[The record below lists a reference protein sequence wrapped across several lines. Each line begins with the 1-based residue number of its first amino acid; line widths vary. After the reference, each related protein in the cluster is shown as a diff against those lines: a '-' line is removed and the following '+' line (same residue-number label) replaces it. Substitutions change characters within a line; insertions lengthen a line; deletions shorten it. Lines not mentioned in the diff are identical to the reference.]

1 MGRLIIVSN
10 RLPVSIKTVDGET
23 KFKGSVGGLATGLS
37 SFYNDYKALWIGYPG
52 AKIDSGVEKRLID
65 EFRCYPVNIP
75 KPTFDL
81 YYNGFSNKTMWPLL
95 HSFPMYTTYSQDYWN
110 AYKRVNRLFMGALS
124 KIAKNGDTIWVHDYH
139 LGLLPDMIR
148 KRYNDA
154 KVGFF
159 LHVPF
164 PSYDV
169 FRLLPWHKDI
179 IHGMLGSDLV
189 GFHTYDYVNAFLES
203 ARVLNGYENRFGL
216 IKLHGHTCTVRAFP
230 IGIDFDR
237 FSSYK
242 SENVAHYRRKIA
254 KIVGR
259 KKLIFSISRLD
270 YTKGIIEQLD
280 AFRYFLGKNQEQVGN
295 VLYVLVVVPSREHVE
310 KYGHV
315 KREIEMLVSE
325 INSRYAKEGNTPV
338 LYIYD
343 TLSFSELIAF
353 YKSADVMLNLPLR
366 DGMNLVAKEYIASKD
381 NLKGVLILSGN
392 AGASKD
398 MKEALIVNPY
408 DLENISNAMEK
419 ALGLSGSYDYALNRS
434 IRKRLLEGGVRK
446 WAENFI
452 GSLESSVKANSIKPK
467 ALDDEALRLIYRDIS
482 LDGKGLVIL
491 DYDGTLV
498 PLCENPEEARPD
510 AELLELLKGIAKRG
524 HSVVLISGRKK
535 ADLERWFGGLHRISL
550 VAEHGAY
557 RKDPGAGRW
566 EKTASFDTKWMGL
579 VREIMEEYR
588 ARIDGSFIEQK
599 ENSLAWH
606 YGKVKITGVEDTANE
621 VYNTLTNITANSQVN
636 VLFGKKVV
644 EVSNMMSKGIYYE
657 LVLARTNP
665 SFIFCA
671 GDDITDE
678 SLFYVLP
685 DGAISV
691 KVGDGDSEAK
701 YRCKS
706 YKSLRNSMRRLFL
719 K

>member
-52 AKIDSGVEKRLID
+52 AKIDSEVEKKLTE

-124 KIAKNGDTIWVHDYH
+124 KIAKEGDMIWVHDYH

-148 KRYNDA
+148 KKYNNA

-169 FRLLPWHKDI
+169 FRLLPWHKEI
-179 IHGMLGSDLV
+179 IHGILGSDLV

-254 KIVGR
+254 KISGG

-270 YTKGIIEQLD
+270 YTKGTIEQLE
-280 AFRYFLGKNQEQVGN
+280 AFRYFLAKNQEHVDK

-315 KREIEMLVSE
+315 KREIEILVSE

-343 TLSFSELIAF
+343 TLSFGELIAF

-381 NLKGVLILSGN
+381 NLKGVLILSSN

-408 DLENISNAMEK
+408 DLEEICNAMEK
-419 ALGLSGSYDYALNRS
+419 ALGISGTYDYTLNRN
-434 IRKRLLEGGVRK
+434 IRKRLLGGGVRR
-446 WAENFI
+446 WAESFI
-452 GSLESSVKANSIKPK
+452 GSLESSVKVNSIKPMV
-467 ALDDEALRLIYRDIS
+467 LDDENLRSIS
-482 LDGKGLVIL
+482 SRISSDEKGLIIL

-498 PLCENPEEARPD
+498 PLYENPGEAKPD
-510 AELLELLKGIAKRG
+510 AELLELLQGISGRG
-524 HSVVLISGRKK
+524 HRVAIVSGRKK
-535 ADLERWFGGLHRISL
+535 ADLEKWFGGLDISL

-557 RKDPGAGRW
+557 HKDQGARGW
-566 EKTASFDTKWMGL
+566 ERTASFDTKWMGL

-606 YGKVKITGVEDTANE
+606 YGKVRIDGVEDTANE

-657 LVLARTNP
+657 LVLARK
-665 SFIFCA
+665 SHGFIFCA

-685 DGAISV
+685 DRAISV
-691 KVGDGDSEAK
+691 KVGNGDSEAR
-701 YRCKS
+701 YRCAS
-706 YKSLRNSMRRLFL
+706 YKSLRNSLRRLFL

>member
-10 RLPVSIKTVDGET
+10 RLPVSIKNVDGEVR
-23 KFKGSVGGLATGLS
+23 FKGSVGGLATGLS

-52 AKIDSGVEKRLID
+52 TKIDSDVEKKLIE

-124 KIAKNGDTIWVHDYH
+124 KIAKKGDAIWVHDYH

-148 KRYNDA
+148 KKYNDA

-169 FRLLPWHKDI
+169 FRLLPWHKEI

-216 IKLHGHTCTVRAFP
+216 IKLHGHTSTVRAFP

-254 KIVGR
+254 RIVRG

-280 AFRYFLGKNQEQVGN
+280 AFRYFLAKNQEQVGR

-325 INSRYAKEGNTPV
+325 INSRYAKDGNTPV

-343 TLSFSELIAF
+343 TLSFGELIAF

-408 DLENISNAMEK
+408 DLDDISNAMEK
-419 ALGLSGSYDYALNRS
+419 ALGISGAYDYTLNKN
-434 IRKRLLEGGVRK
+434 IRKRLLGGGVRR
-446 WAENFI
+446 WAENFM
-452 GSLESSVKANSIKPK
+452 GSLDSSVKANSIKPMVF
-467 ALDDEALRLIYRDIS
+467 DEETLRLVSSRIS
-482 LDGKGLVIL
+482 SSGSGLVIL

-498 PLCENPEEARPD
+498 PLCENPGEAKPD
-510 AELLELLKGIAKRG
+510 AELLELLQGISRRG
-524 HSVVLISGRKK
+524 HTVVIISGRKK
-535 ADLERWFGGLHRISL
+535 ADMERWFGGMDISL

-557 RKDPGAGRW
+557 HKDQGTDRW
-566 EKTASFDTKWMGL
+566 ERTASFDTKWMGL

-606 YGKVKITGVEDTANE
+606 YGKVRIAGVEDTANE

-657 LVLARTNP
+657 LVLARKKHGFVF
-665 SFIFCA
+665 SA

-685 DGAISV
+685 ESAISV
-691 KVGDGDSEAK
+691 KVGDGDSEAR
-701 YRCKS
+701 YRCPS
-706 YKSLRNSMRRLFL
+706 YKSLRNSLRKLFL
-719 K
+719 R

>member
-52 AKIDSGVEKRLID
+52 TKIDAEVEKKLTD

-124 KIAKNGDTIWVHDYH
+124 KIAKEGDMIWVHDYH

-148 KRYNDA
+148 KKYNNA

-169 FRLLPWHKDI
+169 FRLLPWHKEI
-179 IHGMLGSDLV
+179 IHGILGSDLV

-254 KIVGR
+254 KISGG

-270 YTKGIIEQLD
+270 YTKGTIEQLE
-280 AFRYFLGKNQEQVGN
+280 AFRYFLAKNQEHVDK

-315 KREIEMLVSE
+315 KREIEILVSE

-343 TLSFSELIAF
+343 TLSFGELIAF

-381 NLKGVLILSGN
+381 NLKGVLILSSN

-408 DLENISNAMEK
+408 DLEEICNAMEK
-419 ALGLSGSYDYALNRS
+419 ALGISGTYDYTLNRN
-434 IRKRLLEGGVRK
+434 IRKRLLGGGVRR
-446 WAENFI
+446 WAESFI
-452 GSLESSVKANSIKPK
+452 GSLESSVKVNSIKPMV
-467 ALDDEALRLIYRDIS
+467 LDDENLRSIS
-482 LDGKGLVIL
+482 SRISSDEKGLIIL

-498 PLCENPEEARPD
+498 PLYENPGEAKPD
-510 AELLELLKGIAKRG
+510 AELLELLQGISGRG
-524 HSVVLISGRKK
+524 HRVVIVSGRKK
-535 ADLERWFGGLHRISL
+535 ADLEKWFGGLDISV

-557 RKDPGAGRW
+557 RKDQGARGW
-566 EKTASFDTKWMGL
+566 ERTASFDTKWMGL

-606 YGKVKITGVEDTANE
+606 YGKVRIDGVEDTANE

-657 LVLARTNP
+657 LVLARK
-665 SFIFCA
+665 SHGFIFCA

-685 DGAISV
+685 DRAISV
-691 KVGDGDSEAK
+691 KVGEGDSEAR
-701 YRCKS
+701 YRCAS
-706 YKSLRNSMRRLFL
+706 YKSLRNSLRRLFL